1 MSRQQ
6 GLPAMGRGWIKIA
19 ASLLIGTALV
29 VVAADH
35 PRADHPARTAAP
47 VAVAAD
53 TAERSAVIAAI
64 DRQLAALARDDAAAA
79 FAMAAPALQA
89 RFGTPDRFLRMV
101 HHAYPAVIRPV
112 RVDYG
117 PAWRLADGRFVQ
129 RAILQTRKGG
139 VVMAVYTLEVVDG
152 RHRITGCFLFDTPA
166 EAV

>member
-19 ASLLIGTALV
+19 ASLMIGAALV

-47 VAVAAD
+47 EAVVADA
-53 TAERSAVIAAI
+53 TERAAVIAAI
-64 DRQLAALARDDAAAA
+64 GRQLAALARDDAAGA
-79 FAMAAPALQA
+79 FAMAAPAIQA

-101 HHAYPAVIRPV
+101 RHAYPAVIRPV
-112 RVDYG
+112 QVDYG

-129 RAILQTRKGG
+129 RAMLQTREGG
-139 VVMAVYTLEVVDG
+139 VVMAVYTLEVVAGD
-152 RHRITGCFLFDTPA
+152 HRITGCFLFDTPA